1 MEKKTKVQLV
11 GAAAVVVLTATSA
24 LALDPVTTYNADGID
39 LASTDGGAGDGKGI
53 ENVVTVTGTYAGS
66 EYTDLAFENV
76 DVVTSSPDVEIEKVA
91 SLKDSDGNAKSAP
104 AAVGDVITYTDT
116 VTNTGNVTL
125 TDVEFED
132 QHWNAAAI
140 KNNGYVELVIGSC
153 SNATSSPSST
163 SDITEG
169 TESTN
174 DVIAAFVPGEIIE
187 CTATY
192 TVLQDDIDD
201 LQTAVSP

>member
-1 MEKKTKVQLV
+1 MEKKTKVQLM

-104 AAVGDVITYTDT
+104 AAVGDVITYTYT